1 MLFENDSSLLL
12 MAFKNCLFV
21 SKSLVNAEPFRRDI
35 SCMIIN
41 VLDSWMEMGSFL

>member
-1 MLFENDSSLLL
+1 MLFENDGSLLL

-21 SKSLVNAEPFRRDI
+21 SKSLVNAEPFRRD
-35 SCMIIN
+35 CMIIN